1 MVFLGT
7 NLGWDFHSIKLS
19 FSFHSESAPTVLC
32 HWRLH
37 PLPGGSPKE
46 ALQVANRLRVD
57 FYLTKG
63 RYLLPREIY
72 DWLWRTC
79 TFQSYSAISGLIGEF
94 QLLHSI
100 VIVLLIQAVAL
111 VDQLW
116 LWKSLGRLVYSVF
129 WEWRQ
134 NCVGGLVVIVR
145 DKWWSF
151 LLGQKT
157 CLASFHLFYAFSS
170 NSAALFSK

>member
-1 MVFLGT
+1 M
-7 NLGWDFHSIKLS
+7 LS
-19 FSFHSESAPTVLC
+19 FSFHSESAPTAPC

-37 PLPGGSPKE
+37 PLLGGSPKE

-79 TFQSYSAISGLIGEF
+79 TSQSYSAISGLIGECH
-94 QLLHSI
+94 LLHSI
-100 VIVLLIQAVAL
+100 VIVVLRQAVAL

-116 LWKSLGRLVYSVF
+116 LWMSLGRLVCSVF

-134 NCVGGLVVIVR
+134 NCVGGPVVAVR
-145 DKWWSF
+145 DRLWSF
-151 LLGQKT
+151 PRGQKT
-157 CLASFHLFYAFSS
+157 CRASFHPFYAFSS
-170 NSAALFSK
+170 NSASLFSK